1 MKYIG
6 AHVSTEGGV
15 FNAVK
20 NAVGIGAK
28 SFALFVKNQRQW
40 AAKPLE
46 SSTIEKFKSEMEQNK
61 FKYELVLPHAGYLIN
76 LGNPKIENRQKSLES
91 FIDEL
96 KRCEALGLKCLNI
109 HPGSHLGEISVNECI
124 SLIADSINYSLDAV
138 RDIKII
144 LENTAGQGS
153 NLGSNFE
160 ELALIIDKVSDKSRL
175 GVCLD
180 TCHTFAAGYDIKSP
194 EGYKDAFHKFGDTIG
209 FDKLAGIHLN
219 DSKVPLASRKDR
231 HESIGKG
238 YLGLDFFRRFVN
250 DSRFDNIPIV
260 LETIDDTIWKQEIE
274 LLYSM
279 IEK

>member
-15 FNAVK
+15 FNAIQ
-20 NAVGIGAK
+20 NAVDIGAR

-46 SSTIEKFKSEMEQNK
+46 PSAIEKFKSEMARNK
-61 FKYELVLPHAGYLIN
+61 FKYEFVLPHAGYLIN
-76 LGNPKIENRQKSLES
+76 LGNPTPENRQKSIQS

-96 KRCEALGLKCLNI
+96 ERCKSLGLGCLNI
-109 HPGSHLGEISVNECI
+109 HPGSHLGEISADECI
-124 SLIADSINYSLDAV
+124 CLIAESINYALDK
-138 RDIKII
+138 IKGIKVI

-160 ELALIIDKVSDKSRL
+160 EIASIIDKVSDKSRI

-194 EGYKDAFHKFGDTIG
+194 GSYKDTFKKFEEIIG
-209 FDKLAGIHLN
+209 FEKLAGVHLN

-238 YLGLDFFRRFVN
+238 YLGLEFFRRFVN
-250 DSRFDNIPIV
+250 DPRFDNIPIV
-260 LETIDDTIWKQEIE
+260 LETIDETLWKQEIE

-279 IEK
+279 VEK